1 MKKLLSVVMVV
12 ALMFS
17 TVTAFASPDLELDV
31 KVDYE
36 NGVINVEYTTD
47 MSYSSKV
54 TAVMYSGDANDIL
67 SYVRI
72 YEGDAKQ
79 NEVINFSL
87 DDIATGDYNVKVTL
101 GGKNSAS
108 RTKQISIVNLD
119 EADSL
124 LEAINNALPD
134 GIKDA
139 LTPVKDAIGIDF
151 DGVYAT
157 NQNVVDAAFVSIK
170 TNDYNGSFAS
180 LTTIATAFETAK
192 AIAQTKLSV
201 DESMLNYNIDKYNDL
216 LGIDTQNAEYKK
228 YGKNVI
234 ELLFDLKGDINDK
247 KSAAQIFEKCVGFSA
262 VINSKPSEGAIYLS
276 TYAKQLGIE
285 DYMTEYESSDKA
297 KVARLVQEAECKV
310 LSDLIPAFTDALD
323 TVKKNEQNQPIYVP
337 SGSGGGGGGSSF
349 TGPKTNVEP
358 QVPLTKT
365 FDDIKDTEWARE
377 YIETLATM
385 GIINGYEDGTFKGN
399 GTVTREEFVKMI
411 VVAFEFEKNGATS
424 NFKDVNSSNWA
435 YEYISLAVD
444 KGIISGVSDNEFG
457 FGKGVTREDMAVIL
471 FRLAKSNGLEVDE
484 ILDVDPFADHDNISD
499 YAREGVYVMRKTGVV
514 NGFADG
520 GFRPKAT
527 LTRAEA
533 AKVICE
539 MLKIKY

>member
-17 TVTAFASPDLELDV
+17 TVTAFASPNLELDV

-36 NGVINVEYTTD
+36 NGVIKVEYFAD
-47 MSYSSKV
+47 LSYSSRV
-54 TAVMYSGDANDIL
+54 TAVMYSGDVNDIL
-67 SYVRI
+67 GYVRI

-180 LTTIATAFETAK
+180 LTTVATAFETAK

-234 ELLFDLKGDINDK
+234 
-247 KSAAQIFEKCVGFSA
+247 
-262 VINSKPSEGAIYLS
+262 
-276 TYAKQLGIE
+276 
-285 DYMTEYESSDKA
+285 
-297 KVARLVQEAECKV
+297 
-310 LSDLIPAFTDALD
+310 
-323 TVKKNEQNQPIYVP
+323 
-337 SGSGGGGGGSSF
+337 
-349 TGPKTNVEP
+349 
-358 QVPLTKT
+358 
-365 FDDIKDTEWARE
+365 
-377 YIETLATM
+377 
-385 GIINGYEDGTFKGN
+385 
-399 GTVTREEFVKMI
+399 
-411 VVAFEFEKNGATS
+411 
-424 NFKDVNSSNWA
+424 
-435 YEYISLAVD
+435 
-444 KGIISGVSDNEFG
+444 
-457 FGKGVTREDMAVIL
+457 
-471 FRLAKSNGLEVDE
+471 
-484 ILDVDPFADHDNISD
+484 
-499 YAREGVYVMRKTGVV
+499 
-514 NGFADG
+514 
-520 GFRPKAT
+520 
-527 LTRAEA
+527 
-533 AKVICE
+533 
-539 MLKIKY
+539 